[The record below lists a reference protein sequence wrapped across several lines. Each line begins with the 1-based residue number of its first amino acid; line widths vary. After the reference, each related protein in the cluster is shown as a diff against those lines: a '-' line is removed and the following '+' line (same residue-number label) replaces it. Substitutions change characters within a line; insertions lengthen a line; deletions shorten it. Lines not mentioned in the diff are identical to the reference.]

1 MLTDE
6 QRVEAGQRLLEAE
19 ETRIQ
24 TGLISIAHPDATMDD
39 AYAIQ
44 AELVRQK
51 IAAGRRITGWKIGL
65 TSKAMQAALNIT
77 TPDSGILFDDMYFA
91 SGATVPKGRFIQPRI
106 EAEIAFVMKSDL
118 DHSNLSEEAILEA
131 TDYVCP
137 SLEILDTRILRKD
150 PSTGTTRNIVDT
162 ISDNAANA
170 GYVLGTHQLDPKTT
184 DLRWMGAIVS
194 RNGEVEET
202 GLGAGVL
209 NNPVTSMLWLA
220 ERLASYGGQIK
231 AGQVILSGSFIRPI
245 EAVPGS
251 HVHADFGPYGIVDCC
266 FE

>member
-1 MLTDE
+1 MNLRGIT
-6 QRVEAGQRLLEAE
+6 
-19 ETRIQ
+19 
-24 TGLISIAHPDATMDD
+24 
-39 AYAIQ
+39 Q
-44 AELVRQK
+44 AVANAVAR
-51 IAAGRRITGWKIGL
+51 
-65 TSKAMQAALNIT
+65 M
-77 TPDSGILFDDMYFA
+77 P
-91 SGATVPKGRFIQPRI
+91 
-106 EAEIAFVMKSDL
+106 
-118 DHSNLSEEAILEA
+118 
-131 TDYVCP
+131 
-137 SLEILDTRILRKD
+137 
-150 PSTGTTRNIVDT
+150 TGTTRNIVDT